1 MGRVR
6 NKHPREF
13 KIEAVRKLQS
23 GEVTLSELARRI
35 NVSSR
40 DLCEWRTEV
49 QDKGEN
55 VFPGH
60 GKRAGQAAEVARL
73 QRELERVREERAILK
88 KAMAFFA
95 REAK

>member
-6 NKHPREF
+6 KKHPREF

-23 GEVTLSELARRI
+23 GEVSLSELSRRI

-40 DLCEWRTEV
+40 DLCEWRKEV
-49 QDKGEN
+49 EDKGAD

-60 GKRAGQAAEVARL
+60 GKRAGQAAEIARL
-73 QRELERVREERAILK
+73 QRELERVKEERDILK
-88 KAMAFFA
+88 KAMAYFA
-95 REAK
+95 RESK